1 MGKVLI
7 IKGADFSAVAVSN
20 IEPGPGV
27 NPVLTL
33 RVSPDNSG
41 VVSGGGSYPKGT
53 SVDISATPNS
63 GYRFKQWSDSNT
75 QPSRTVV
82 LSSSLTLTAQ
92 FEVKTETVYYFDN
105 ILGNEST
112 LTETDNSYFPIH
124 LPSDAS
130 YIGKSIEVVKILVER
145 AGSVTF
151 AVYNASSHSLVS
163 TIGTFDLVAGINE
176 ITLPTPVTIQSGNAF
191 GISAATAGIKF
202 RDNPIPDTLTGA
214 FAQADFGGTLGLA
227 LGY

>member
-1 MGKVLI
+1 MGKILI
-7 IKGADFSAVAVSN
+7 IKGADFSASAIGKV
-20 IEPGPGV
+20 EPV
-27 NPVLTL
+27 DNSVLTL

-41 VVSGGGSYPKGT
+41 VVSGGGSYPIGT
-53 SVDISATPNS
+53 SVAISASPNP

-75 QPSRTVV
+75 QPSRTIV

-92 FEVKTETVYYFDN
+92 FEVKTEPDYYFDN
-105 ILGNEST
+105 ISGNESK
-112 LTETDNSYFPIH
+112 LTDVDSRWFPVH

-130 YIGKSIEVVKILVER
+130 YVGKPIEVVKMLVKN

-176 ITLPTPVTIQSGNAF
+176 ITLPTPVTIESGNAF
-191 GISAATAGIKF
+191 GISACSAGIKYKETPLE
-202 RDNPIPDTLTGA
+202 NTLTGA
-214 FAQADFGGTLGLA
+214 YAYANFTGTLGLA

>member
-1 MGKVLI
+1 MGKTLI
-7 IKGADFSAVAVSN
+7 IKGADFSDVAIDKVDL
-20 IEPGPGV
+20 PV
-27 NPVLTL
+27 YNPVVLTL

-41 VVSGGGSYPKGT
+41 VVTGGGTYQKDT
-53 SVDISATPNS
+53 SVDISATPNK
-63 GYRFKQWSDSNT
+63 GYRFNQWSDSNT

-92 FEVKTETVYYFDN
+92 FEVKTEPDYYFDN
-105 ILGNEST
+105 ILGNESK
-112 LTETDNSYFPIH
+112 LTYTDDSYFPVH

-130 YIGKSIEVVKILVER
+130 YVGKSIEVVKILVAR
-145 AGSVTF
+145 TGSVTF

-163 TIGTFDLVAGINE
+163 TIGTFNVIEGVNK

-191 GISAATAGIKF
+191 GISTSTAGIKYLESG
-202 RDNPIPDTLTGA
+202 IPGCLNGA
-214 FAQADFGGTLGLA
+214 YASANFGGTLGLA

>member
-7 IKGADFSAVAVSN
+7 IKDADFSAVA
-20 IEPGPGV
+20 IGKD
-27 NPVLTL
+27 PVLTL
-33 RVSPDNSG
+33 KVSPDNSG
-41 VVSGGGSYPKGT
+41 VVSGGGSYPIGT
-53 SVDISATPNS
+53 SVAISASPNP
-63 GYRFKQWSDSNT
+63 GYRFKQWSDLDTN
-75 QPSRTVV
+75 PSRTIV

-92 FEVKTETVYYFDN
+92 FTAPVYYFDN
-105 ILGNEST
+105 ILGNESK
-112 LTETDNSYFPIH
+112 LTDVDSKWFPIH

-130 YIGKSIEVVKILVER
+130 YVGKPIGAVKILVDKT
-145 AGSVTF
+145 GSVTF

-191 GISAATAGIKF
+191 GISAATTGIQYKEI
-202 RDNPIPDTLTGA
+202 PIENTVTGA
-214 FAQADFGGTLGLA
+214 FASANFTGTLGLA

>member
-1 MGKVLI
+1 MGKTLI
-7 IKGADFSAVAVSN
+7 IKGADFSDVAIDKSDLPVSN
-20 IEPGPGV
+20 PV
-27 NPVLTL
+27 VLTL

-41 VVSGGGSYPKGT
+41 VVTGGGTYQKDT
-53 SVDISATPNS
+53 SVDISATPNK
-63 GYRFKQWSDSNT
+63 GYRFNQWSDSNT

-92 FEVKTETVYYFDN
+92 FEVKTEPDYYFDN
-105 ILGNEST
+105 ILGNESK
-112 LTETDNSYFPIH
+112 LTDTDNRYFPVH

-130 YIGKSIEVVKILVER
+130 YIGKPIGAIKMLADK

-163 TIGTFDLVAGINE
+163 TIGTFDLVAGLNV

-191 GISAATAGIKF
+191 GISSTTAGLKYLHAG
-202 RDNPIPDTLTGA
+202 IPGCLNGAYA
-214 FAQADFGGTLGLA
+214 FADFAGTLGLA

>member
-1 MGKVLI
+1 MGKILI
-7 IKGADFSAVAVSN
+7 IKDADFSSVAIGKV
-20 IEPGPGV
+20 ELV
-27 NPVLTL
+27 DNPVLTL

-41 VVSGGGSYPKGT
+41 VVSGGGSYPIGT
-53 SVDISATPNS
+53 SVAISASPNP
-63 GYRFKQWSDSNT
+63 GYRFKQWSDLDT
-75 QPSRTVV
+75 HPSRTIV
-82 LSSSLTLTAQ
+82 LSSSLILTAQ
-92 FEVKTETVYYFDN
+92 FEVKIGFDYYFDN
-105 ILGNEST
+105 ISGNESE
-112 LTETDNSYFPIH
+112 LTDIDNRWFPIH

-130 YIGKSIEVVKILVER
+130 YVDKPIEAVKILVDK

-191 GISAATAGIKF
+191 GISACSAGI
-202 RDNPIPDTLTGA
+202 RYRETALPNTLTGA
-214 FAQADFGGTLGLA
+214 FASANFEGTLGLA